1 MLGDLPELPTRNSF
15 DRLVPENFDLDE
27 DDEVMLDPDEIERPL
42 QSENAINNRID

>member
-27 DDEVMLDPDEIERPL
+27 D
-42 QSENAINNRID
+42 N